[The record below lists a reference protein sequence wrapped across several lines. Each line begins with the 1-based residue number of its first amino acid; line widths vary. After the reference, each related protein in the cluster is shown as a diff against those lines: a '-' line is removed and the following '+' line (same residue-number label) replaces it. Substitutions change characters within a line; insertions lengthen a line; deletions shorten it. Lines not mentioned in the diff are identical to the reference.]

1 MNIKNIIFI
10 VFFAVISLSYQSSKK
25 DYPKDYFRSPVNGPI
40 KLSGSCGELRSNHFH
55 MGIDIKPQ
63 KRSVAEPIYAA
74 AEGFITRIVV
84 APRGYGNGIY
94 IQHPNGYTTVY
105 GHLKSFN
112 DKITAYVKEV
122 QYQDTTFSIDLKN
135 LSSELFPI
143 YKGQIIGK
151 LGNAGSSGGPHLHF
165 EIRNTETENALNPL
179 LFGLTVKDDL
189 PPRMNQLKVYSLNHK
204 HETTQDKVYDIK
216 GKNGNYSV
224 SPSTIT
230 VQSGRIGLGIKSF
243 DFMTGV
249 TNWNGPYS
257 IKMFQ
262 DDALKFHFNA
272 EEFSFDEWYYLNAH
286 VDFRDFKKKKSY
298 INRCYLLPGNKNSTV
313 YKEAVNRGVLDMQE
327 GVASAIKFEITDIS
341 GNKSTLNFNL
351 KKEGVAPPPEFK
363 NFNYILP
370 FQEKSIVKLSNMELH
385 FPENSFYEDV
395 YLSIDYTIN
404 QSKNAFSG
412 VHHVHDKYIPIHED
426 FEIKIKP
433 ELSIPKALKSKALI
447 ARCEGTGPE
456 TGYDSEWDG
465 EFVTAK
471 TRSFGSYCVMI
482 DTLKPTIT
490 NVSFKSSMSGQ
501 SQFTFK
507 IKDNLSGIQSYN
519 AWVDGEWILIEYDKK
534 SKRIYHKFDG
544 KITRGKHQL
553 KLIVADR
560 RGNEAIFEDTFV
572 Y

>member
-1 MNIKNIIFI
+1 MNIKNIILI
-10 VFFAVISLSYQSSKK
+10 TLFALISLSYQSSEK
-25 DYPKDYFRSPVNGPI
+25 DYPKDYFRSPVNGAI

-112 DKITAYVKEV
+112 DKISAYIKEL
-122 QYQDTTFSIDLKN
+122 QYQDKTFSLNLEN
-135 LSSELFPI
+135 LSPDLFPI
-143 YKGQIIGK
+143 YKSQIIGK

-165 EIRNTETENALNPL
+165 EIRNTKTENALNPL

-189 PPRMNQLKVYSLNHK
+189 PPRMNQLKVYYLNHK
-204 HETTQDKVYDIK
+204 HETTHDKVYDIK
-216 GKNGNYSV
+216 GKNGNYNIT
-224 SPSTIT
+224 PSTIN

-262 DDALKFHFNA
+262 DEELKFHFDA

-286 VDFRDFKKKKSY
+286 VDYRDFKKKKSY
-298 INRCYLLPGNKNSTV
+298 INRCYLLAGNKNSTA
-313 YKEAVNRGVLDMQE
+313 YKKAVNRGVLDIRE
-327 GVASAIKFEITDIS
+327 GETSAIKFEITDIS

-351 KKEGVAPPPEFK
+351 KKEGTAPPPVFK

-370 FQEKSIVKLSNMELH
+370 FQEKSIVKLSNMELY

-395 YLSIDYTIN
+395 YLSYNYTTN
-404 QSKNAFSG
+404 KSKNSYSG
-412 VHHVHDKYIPIHED
+412 VHHVHDKYIPVHEG

-433 ELSIPKALKSKALI
+433 EKNIPAALKSKALI
-447 ARCEGTGPE
+447 ARCEGTGTE
-456 TGYDSEWDG
+456 TGYDSEWEG

-482 DTLKPTIT
+482 DTLQPTIT

-534 SKRIYHKFDG
+534 SKKIYHKFDG
-544 KITRGKHQL
+544 KITRGEHQL
-553 KLIVADR
+553 KLVVADR